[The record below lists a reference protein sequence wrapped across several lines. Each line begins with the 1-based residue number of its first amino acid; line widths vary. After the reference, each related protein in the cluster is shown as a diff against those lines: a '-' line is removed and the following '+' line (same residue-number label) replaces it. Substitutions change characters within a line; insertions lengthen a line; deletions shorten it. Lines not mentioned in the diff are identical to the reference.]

1 MYRRWLW
8 HLLCVALVASLYL
21 SACGSPGDVVMELTT
36 DQDGDGFSDAEEE
49 EMGTDPTSQDT
60 DGDGFLDGAEVQS
73 FTDPTD
79 ATDHPYEGGWPIDS
93 CRHTIESTGNAT
105 GQITPNFELMNQDG
119 ETVRLHDFCGKAVL
133 LVGAAFW

>member
-1 MYRRWLW
+1 MNKRRLW
-8 HLLCVALVASLYL
+8 HLLWIALLTPL
-21 SACGSPGDVVMELTT
+21 FFSACGAPGEVVMELAT
-36 DQDGDGFSDAEEE
+36 DQDGDGFSDADEA

-60 DGDGFLDGAEVQS
+60 DGDGFLDGAEVVS

-79 ATDHPYEGGWPIDS
+79 ETDHPYAGGWPIDA
-93 CRHTIESTGNAT
+93 CRNDIQSTGNAA

-119 ETVRLHDFCGKAVL
+119 DTVKLHDFCGKVVL